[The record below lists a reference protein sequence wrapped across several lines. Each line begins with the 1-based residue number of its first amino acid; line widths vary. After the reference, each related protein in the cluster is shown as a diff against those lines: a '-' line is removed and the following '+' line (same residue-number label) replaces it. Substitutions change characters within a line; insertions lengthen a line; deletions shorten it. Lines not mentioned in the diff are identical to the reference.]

1 MIRFL
6 QPEWFWALT
15 VLPLVVLWRGR
26 RGPVAAV
33 EYSDVSLARDVARRT
48 RSRIGGIVWLL
59 PIIAAA
65 LMIVGLARPQRT
77 HSRTEV
83 TANGIDIVLGLDIS
97 GSMQALDFMVDN
109 YRVNRIAVV
118 KSVVSKFIDER
129 PNDRIGLI
137 AFAAAPYIVSPLTL
151 DHDWLQQNLERVNVG
166 IGDDGT
172 AIGSAIA
179 AAVNHLRTTTAKSK
193 VVILLTDGV
202 NNSGKISPL
211 AAAEAARALGV
222 KVYTIGVGVRGKAP
236 IPVRDETGKI
246 HVIMAEVDV
255 DEKTLQAVANE
266 TGGQFYRA
274 TDTDSLQKIYEQ
286 INRYETSAQTVQKF
300 EHVEELYRW
309 TLFPSLGLL
318 ATRGALAAD
327 EVSQVTVRFS
337 DPHWLL
343 AGLLTCLVLI
353 GIWRR
358 YDVRQHAALAQ
369 FVAPHLRR
377 RLTGSVSGI
386 RRFLQRGL
394 FLGSALC
401 LCAALAGPL
410 LGYHWEKISRRGNEV
425 VFAIDTSRS
434 MLTPD
439 VKPNRLTRAKLA
451 IDDMARQL
459 DGDGIGIVAFAGS
472 AFLVCPLT
480 LDYGAFHQ
488 SLDADRC
495 SHHSARRDQHPER
508 HSGGARGASPPSGKR
523 QNPDIGNGWR
533 ESRRGRPDRGQRGGE
548 AGWPEDLH
556 GRHRYRGGRSD
567 PLTVGSGRRL
577 RQG

>member
-6 QPEWFWALT
+6 QPEWFWAFT
-15 VLPLVVLWRGR
+15 ALPLVVLWRGR

-48 RSRIGGIVWLL
+48 RSRIGGVVWLL

-65 LMIVGLARPQRT
+65 LMVVGLARPQRT

-83 TANGIDIVLGLDIS
+83 TANGIDIVLGLDVS
-97 GSMQALDFMVDN
+97 GSMQALDFTVDN

-151 DHDWLQQNLERVNVG
+151 DHDWLLQNLERINVG

-236 IPVRDETGKI
+236 IPVRDEAGRV
-246 HVIMAEVDV
+246 HVIMANVDV
-255 DEKTLQAVANE
+255 DEKTLQALASE

-309 TLFPSLGLL
+309 TLYPSLGLL
-318 ATRGALAAD
+318 ALGFLLQQTR
-327 EVSQVTVRFS
+327 F
-337 DPHWLL
+337 
-343 AGLLTCLVLI
+343 
-353 GIWRR
+353 
-358 YDVRQHAALAQ
+358 
-369 FVAPHLRR
+369 R
-377 RLTGSVSGI
+377 RL
-386 RRFLQRGL
+386 
-394 FLGSALC
+394 
-401 LCAALAGPL
+401 P
-410 LGYHWEKISRRGNEV
+410 
-425 VFAIDTSRS
+425 
-434 MLTPD
+434 
-439 VKPNRLTRAKLA
+439 
-451 IDDMARQL
+451 
-459 DGDGIGIVAFAGS
+459 
-472 AFLVCPLT
+472 
-480 LDYGAFHQ
+480 
-488 SLDADRC
+488 
-495 SHHSARRDQHPER
+495 
-508 HSGGARGASPPSGKR
+508 
-523 QNPDIGNGWR
+523 
-533 ESRRGRPDRGQRGGE
+533 
-548 AGWPEDLH
+548 
-556 GRHRYRGGRSD
+556 
-567 PLTVGSGRRL
+567 
-577 RQG
+577 